1 MTDENVG
8 GISFV
13 QIVTFFFVSFK
24 LDSITHGFKSV
35 QLEDEDASKYL
46 INYLSD
52 DSDDLDDSHEPEK
65 HAIPTV
71 TNDVDVSSLPN
82 SLIITPVPP
91 ELFTDQQS
99 KVIDLDCSICSH
111 SMFCSI
117 G

>member
-1 MTDENVG
+1 MTDDNVG
-8 GISFV
+8 GISFL
-13 QIVTFFFVSFK
+13 QILILFFLSFK

-52 DSDDLDDSHEPEK
+52 ESDDLDDSHEPEQ
-65 HAIPTV
+65 HAIPNETH
-71 TNDVDVSSLPN
+71 DVDVSSLPN

-91 ELFTDQQS
+91 ELFTNQQM
-99 KVIDLDCSICSH
+99 KVIDLDCSICSYW
-111 SMFCSI
+111 MFYSI